1 MKENGCVCS
10 DQPGEA
16 AEHTGRQGTGG
27 ESVPREWVRGGER
40 TGREARGQGAKPPH
54 VSALTLG
61 GGSDERCHGSS
72 SGAPVR
78 EQHTGGQQAR
88 RPADTAAS
96 AGTASS

>member
-40 TGREARGQGAKPPH
+40 TERRGARGRNH
-54 VSALTLG
+54 HMLVL
-61 GGSDERCHGSS
+61 
-72 SGAPVR
+72 
-78 EQHTGGQQAR
+78 
-88 RPADTAAS
+88 
-96 AGTASS
+96 